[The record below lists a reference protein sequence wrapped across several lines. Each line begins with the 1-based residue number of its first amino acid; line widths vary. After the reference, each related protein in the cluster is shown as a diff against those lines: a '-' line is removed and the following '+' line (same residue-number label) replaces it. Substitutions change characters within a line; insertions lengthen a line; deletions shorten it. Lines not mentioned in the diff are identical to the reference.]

1 MITTTNISL
10 LILAYLLGALPF
22 SIIAGKLWKGID
34 IREYG
39 SGNAGATNTFR
50 VLGKQ
55 AGIPVLFLDI
65 LKGFLAV
72 SLAHFVEFNPNIE
85 PELKLEMFINISL
98 AYGVASVLGH
108 VFPVYVGFRGGKG
121 VATLLG
127 LMIGVFPQA
136 ALLSI
141 GVFILTL
148 ILSKYV
154 SLSSILAGLVFPIG
168 VYFFS
173 EMLISTMVI
182 FSVFVPALLLATH
195 QRNIERIFRGEES
208 RVKLKFRRR
217 GDD

>member
-1 MITTTNISL
+1 MITTTNILL

-22 SIIAGKLWKGID
+22 SIIAGKLLKGID

-55 AGIPVLFLDI
+55 AGIPVLFLDV

-72 SLAHFVEFNPNIE
+72 SLVHYVEFNPNIE
-85 PELKLEMFINISL
+85 SELKLEMITNISL
-98 AYGVASVLGH
+98 AYGVAAVLGH

-127 LMIGVFPQA
+127 LMIGAFPQA

-148 ILSKYV
+148 ISSRYV
-154 SLSSILAGLVFPIG
+154 SLSSILGGLVFPIG

-173 EMLISTMVI
+173 DVLISTMVI
-182 FSVFVPALLLATH
+182 FSVFVPVLLLVTH
-195 QRNIERIFRGEES
+195 HRNIERIFRGEES
-208 RVKLKFRRR
+208 KVKLKLRRR
-217 GDD
+217 GND

>member
-1 MITTTNISL
+1 MITTTNILL

-22 SIIAGKLWKGID
+22 SILAGKLLKGID

-50 VLGKQ
+50 VLGKK
-55 AGIPVLFLDI
+55 AGIPVLFLDV

-72 SLAHFVEFNPNIE
+72 SLAYYSEFGSDT
-85 PELKLEMFINISL
+85 EMFINISL

-141 GVFILTL
+141 TIFIITL
-148 ILSKYV
+148 ILSRYV
-154 SLSSILAGLVFPIG
+154 SLSSILAGLVFPVG

-173 EMLISTMVI
+173 EVLISTMVI
-182 FSVFVPALLLATH
+182 FSFFVPVLLLATH
-195 QRNIERIFRGEES
+195 QRNIERMFRGEES
-208 RVKLKFRRR
+208 KVRIKLKRR

>member
-1 MITTTNISL
+1 MITGTNIAL

-22 SIIAGKLWKGID
+22 SIIAGRLLKGID

-55 AGIPVLFLDI
+55 AGIPVLALDV
-65 LKGFLAV
+65 LKGYAAV
-72 SLAHFVEFNPNIE
+72 SLAYYSEFSYNT
-85 PELKLEMFINISL
+85 EMSINLSL
-98 AYGVASVLGH
+98 AYGIAAVLGH

-136 ALLSI
+136 AFLSI
-141 GVFILTL
+141 GVFVITL
-148 ILSKYV
+148 FLSKYV
-154 SLSSILAGLVFPIG
+154 SLSSILAGIVFPVG
-168 VYFFS
+168 VYFLS
-173 EMLISTMVI
+173 KVLIPTMVI
-182 FSVFVPALLLATH
+182 FSLFVPVLLLVTH
-195 QRNIERIFRGEES
+195 QRNIERLFRGEES
-208 RVKLKFRRR
+208 KVNIKLRRR

>member
-1 MITTTNISL
+1 MITITNILL

-22 SIIAGKLWKGID
+22 SILAGKLLKGID
-34 IREYG
+34 IREHG

-50 VLGKQ
+50 VLGKK
-55 AGIPVLFLDI
+55 AGIPVLFLDV

-72 SLAHFVEFNPNIE
+72 SLAHYSEFGSDT
-85 PELKLEMFINISL
+85 EMFINISL
-98 AYGVASVLGH
+98 AYGVAAVLGH

-127 LMIGVFPQA
+127 LMIGAFPQA

-141 GVFILTL
+141 GVFILIL
-148 ILSKYV
+148 FLSKYV
-154 SLSSILAGLVFPIG
+154 SLSSILAGFVFPIG

-173 EMLISTMVI
+173 EILISTMVI
-182 FSVFVPALLLATH
+182 FSLFVPILLLATH

-208 RVKLKFRRR
+208 KVKIKLRGRR
-217 GDD
+217 DD

>member
-1 MITTTNISL
+1 MITITNILL
-10 LILAYLLGALPF
+10 LILAYLIGALPF
-22 SIIAGKLWKGID
+22 SILAGKILKGID

-50 VLGKQ
+50 ILGKK
-55 AGIPVLFLDI
+55 AGIPVLCLDI
-65 LKGFLAV
+65 LKGFISV
-72 SLAHFVEFNPNIE
+72 SLAHYSEFGSNT
-85 PELKLEMFINISL
+85 EMFINISL
-98 AYGVASVLGH
+98 AFGVAAVLGH

-141 GVFILTL
+141 AVFILTL
-148 ILSKYV
+148 ILSRYV

-168 VYFFS
+168 VYLLS
-173 EMLISTMVI
+173 KVLISTMLI
-182 FSVFVPALLLATH
+182 FSVFVPILLLVTH

-208 RVKLKFRRR
+208 KVRIKLRRK
-217 GDD
+217 DDD

>member
-1 MITTTNISL
+1 MITTTNILL

-22 SIIAGKLWKGID
+22 SILAGKLLKGID

-50 VLGKQ
+50 VLGKK
-55 AGIPVLFLDI
+55 AGIPVLFLDV

-72 SLAHFVEFNPNIE
+72 SLAHYSEFGSDT
-85 PELKLEMFINISL
+85 EMFINISL

-141 GVFILTL
+141 TIFILTL
-148 ILSKYV
+148 ILSRYV
-154 SLSSILAGLVFPIG
+154 SLSSILAGLVFPVG

-173 EMLISTMVI
+173 EVLISTMVI
-182 FSVFVPALLLATH
+182 FSFFVPVLLLATH
-195 QRNIERIFRGEES
+195 QRNIERMFRGEES
-208 RVKLKFRRR
+208 KVRIKLKRR

>member
-1 MITTTNISL
+1 MITGTNIAL

-22 SIIAGKLWKGID
+22 SIIAGRLFKGID
-34 IREYG
+34 IREHG

-55 AGIPVLFLDI
+55 AGIPVLLLDV
-65 LKGFLAV
+65 LKGYAAV
-72 SLAHFVEFNPNIE
+72 SLAHYSEFGSNT
-85 PELKLEMFINISL
+85 EMFINLSL
-98 AYGVASVLGH
+98 AYGIAAVIGH

-141 GVFILTL
+141 GVFVLTL
-148 ILSKYV
+148 FLSKYV
-154 SLSSILAGLVFPIG
+154 SLSSILAGIVFPVG
-168 VYFFS
+168 VFFLS
-173 EMLISTMVI
+173 KVLIPTMVI
-182 FSVFVPALLLATH
+182 FSLFVPVLLLATH
-195 QRNIERIFRGEES
+195 QRNIERLFRGEES
-208 RVKLKFRRR
+208 KANIKLRRR

>member
-1 MITTTNISL
+1 MITTTNILL
-10 LILAYLLGALPF
+10 LISAYLLGALPF
-22 SIIAGKLWKGID
+22 SILAGKLMKGID

-50 VLGKQ
+50 VLGKK
-55 AGIPVLFLDI
+55 AGVPVLFFDV

-72 SLAHFVEFNPNIE
+72 SLAHYSEFGTNT
-85 PELKLEMFINISL
+85 EMFINISL
-98 AYGVASVLGH
+98 AYGVAAVLGH
-108 VFPVYVGFRGGKG
+108 IFPVYIGFRGGKG

-127 LMIGVFPQA
+127 LMIAAFPQA

-141 GVFILTL
+141 AVFIFTL
-148 ILSKYV
+148 ILSRYV
-154 SLSSILAGLVFPIG
+154 SLSSILAGLVFPVG

-173 EMLISTMVI
+173 DFLISTMVI
-182 FSVFVPALLLATH
+182 FSVFVPVLLLATH

-208 RVKLKFRRR
+208 KLNIKLRRR

>member
-1 MITTTNISL
+1 MITITNIL
-10 LILAYLLGALPF
+10 LLFLAYLIGALPF
-22 SIIAGKLWKGID
+22 SILAGKLLKGID

-50 VLGKQ
+50 VLGKK
-55 AGIPVLFLDI
+55 AGIPVLFLDV

-72 SLAHFVEFNPNIE
+72 SLAYYSEFGSDT
-85 PELKLEMFINISL
+85 EMFINISL
-98 AYGVASVLGH
+98 AYGVAAVLGH

-127 LMIGVFPQA
+127 LMIGAFSQA

-148 ILSKYV
+148 ILSRYV

-173 EMLISTMVI
+173 DVLISTMVI
-182 FSVFVPALLLATH
+182 FSVFVPILLLATH

-208 RVKLKFRRR
+208 KVKIKLRGR

>member
-1 MITTTNISL
+1 MITTTNIL
-10 LILAYLLGALPF
+10 LLTLAYLIGALPF
-22 SIIAGKLWKGID
+22 SILAGKLLKGID
-34 IREYG
+34 IREHG

-50 VLGKQ
+50 VLGKK
-55 AGIPVLFLDI
+55 AGIPVLFLDV

-72 SLAHFVEFNPNIE
+72 SLAHYSQFGSDT
-85 PELKLEMFINISL
+85 EMFINISL
-98 AYGVASVLGH
+98 AYGIAAVLGH

-127 LMIGVFPQA
+127 LMIGAFPQA

-141 GVFILTL
+141 GVFVFIL

-154 SLSSILAGLVFPIG
+154 SLSSILAGFVFPIG

-173 EMLISTMVI
+173 EILISTMVI
-182 FSVFVPALLLATH
+182 FSLFVPILLLATH

-208 RVKLKFRRR
+208 KVNIKLRRKS
-217 GDD
+217 DD

>member
-1 MITTTNISL
+1 LITTTNILL

-22 SIIAGKLWKGID
+22 SILAGKLLKGID

-50 VLGKQ
+50 VLGKK
-55 AGIPVLFLDI
+55 AGIPVLFLDV

-72 SLAHFVEFNPNIE
+72 SLAHYSEFGSNT
-85 PELKLEMFINISL
+85 EMFINISL
-98 AYGVASVLGH
+98 AYGVAAVLGH

-127 LMIGVFPQA
+127 LMIGAFPQA

-141 GVFILTL
+141 AIFSVTL
-148 ILSKYV
+148 VLSRYV
-154 SLSSILAGLVFPIG
+154 SLSSILAGLVFPVG

-173 EMLISTMVI
+173 EVLISTMVI
-182 FSVFVPALLLATH
+182 FSVFVPVLLLVTH

-208 RVKLKFRRR
+208 KLKIKLRRR
-217 GDD
+217 ADD

>member
-1 MITTTNISL
+1 MITTTNILL

-22 SIIAGKLWKGID
+22 SILAGKLLKGID
-34 IREYG
+34 IREHG

-50 VLGKQ
+50 VLGKK
-55 AGIPVLFLDI
+55 AGIPVLFLDV

-72 SLAHFVEFNPNIE
+72 SLAHYSEFGSDT
-85 PELKLEMFINISL
+85 EMFINISL
-98 AYGVASVLGH
+98 AYGVAAVLGH

-127 LMIGVFPQA
+127 LMIGAFPQA

-141 GVFILTL
+141 GVFILIL
-148 ILSKYV
+148 FLSKYV
-154 SLSSILAGLVFPIG
+154 SLSSILAGFVFPIG

-173 EMLISTMVI
+173 EILISTMVI
-182 FSVFVPALLLATH
+182 FSLFVPILLLATH

-208 RVKLKFRRR
+208 KVKIKLRGRR
-217 GDD
+217 DD

>member
-1 MITTTNISL
+1 MITITNILL

-22 SIIAGKLWKGID
+22 SILAGKLLKGID

-50 VLGKQ
+50 VLGKK
-55 AGIPVLFLDI
+55 AGIPVLFLDV

-72 SLAHFVEFNPNIE
+72 SLAHYSEFGSDT
-85 PELKLEMFINISL
+85 EMFINISL
-98 AYGVASVLGH
+98 AYGVAAVLGH

-127 LMIGVFPQA
+127 LMIGAFPQA

-141 GVFILTL
+141 GVFILIL
-148 ILSKYV
+148 FLSKYV
-154 SLSSILAGLVFPIG
+154 SLSSILAGFVFPIG

-173 EMLISTMVI
+173 EILISTMVI
-182 FSVFVPALLLATH
+182 FSFLFLYYYWQH
-195 QRNIERIFRGEES
+195 INEI
-208 RVKLKFRRR
+208 
-217 GDD
+217 

>member
-1 MITTTNISL
+1 MITTTSILL

-22 SIIAGKLWKGID
+22 SIIAGKLLKGID

-55 AGIPVLFLDI
+55 AGIPVLYLDV

-72 SLAHFVEFNPNIE
+72 SLAHYVEFNPNLESEI
-85 PELKLEMFINISL
+85 KLEMFINISL
-98 AYGVASVLGH
+98 AYGIAAVLGH

-127 LMIGVFPQA
+127 LMIGAFPQA

-141 GVFILTL
+141 AVFILTL
-148 ILSKYV
+148 ILSRYV

-168 VYFFS
+168 VYLFS
-173 EMLISTMVI
+173 EVLISTMVI
-182 FSVFVPALLLATH
+182 FSVFVPVLLLATH

-208 RVKLKFRRR
+208 KVKLKLGRR